1 MLPFGAVRRTPLLDL
16 RGRSRIAPILDPI
29 ASALSKLK
37 LTPTAVTIGGL
48 LVTVGGAFLIAAG
61 EYAWGAIVAGIG
73 SVLDALDG
81 PLARY
86 QGKASIRGAFID
98 TMSDRFGE
106 LAIFAGLAFSL
117 RDDETALM
125 LCLFGLA
132 FSLLTPYVRA
142 KAESW
147 GAEGRGGWM
156 GRAERMLLILV
167 GVGVSGF
174 IGGNKVLF
182 PVLWLFVILS
192 AFTVG
197 QRIRR
202 TWQQLG
208 A

>member
-1 MLPFGAVRRTPLLDL
+1 MLDL

-29 ASALSKLK
+29 AVGLSKAR
-37 LTPTAVTIGGL
+37 LTPTIVTIAGL
-48 LVTVGGAFLIAAG
+48 VVTVAGAWLIAVD
-61 EYAWGAIVAGIG
+61 EYVWGAVVAGIG
-73 SVLDALDG
+73 ALLDALDG

-86 QGKASIRGAFID
+86 QQTASIRGAFID

-106 LAIFAGLAFSL
+106 VAVFAGLAFSV
-117 RDDETALM
+117 RTDETALM

-156 GRAERMLLILV
+156 GRAERMILIVVGILITGIVGGSTVLLV
-167 GVGVSGF
+167 
-174 IGGNKVLF
+174 
-182 PVLWLFVILS
+182 VLWIFVVLS
-192 AFTVG
+192 GFTVG

-202 TWQQLG
+202 TWQQLD